1 MTQVEENLETA
12 GVLLAIAAV
21 LSFLAGA
28 APEWGV
34 RLEA

>member
-1 MTQVEENLETA
+1 
-12 GVLLAIAAV
+12 LLAIAAV
-21 LSFLAGA
+21 LSFLVGA